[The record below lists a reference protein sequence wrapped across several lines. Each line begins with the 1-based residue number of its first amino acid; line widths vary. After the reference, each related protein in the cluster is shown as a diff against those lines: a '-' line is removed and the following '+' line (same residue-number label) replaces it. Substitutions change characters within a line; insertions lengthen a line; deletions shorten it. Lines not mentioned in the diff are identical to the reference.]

1 VLSRRGVPLAV
12 CVLVLR
18 VFRSRT
24 SVHKRLAEIV
34 IDAKLAGREQV
45 VRAARLAEEQRIP
58 LIAVLV
64 RNDGIDEL
72 ALVAAIR
79 RQVRVPL
86 IDPALVEHDPEALRE
101 LPQEVCRRLGV
112 MPLVISSYD
121 TGSRVLQLA
130 MADPTDTMAVAEVE
144 HITGCQVENHLMPLS
159 AIEELVQKAYRAFVT
174 EVMRRE
180 RIEGAQPVP
189 SAPAQVHDTHRLVV
203 PGMVADAAPELSE
216 LPELDAAAPSPPGT
230 VPFHRI
236 VDEASLELRHRAL
249 LELLV
254 QKNIISESEYEE
266 QIRLLMKRHGG
277 DH

>member
-1 VLSRRGVPLAV
+1 MLSQRGVALAV

-58 LIAVLV
+58 LIAALV

-144 HITGCQVENHLMPLS
+144 HITGCHVENHLMPLS

-189 SAPAQVHDTHRLVV
+189 TSAPAQVHDTHRLVV

-216 LPELDAAAPSPPGT
+216 HPEARRRCAAFAGHGAVPSHRQRGQPGAAPPRPARAADPEEHHQRVRVRGADPPA
-230 VPFHRI
+230 
-236 VDEASLELRHRAL
+236 DEAARR
-249 LELLV
+249 
-254 QKNIISESEYEE
+254 
-266 QIRLLMKRHGG
+266 
-277 DH
+277 

>member
-1 VLSRRGVPLAV
+1 
-12 CVLVLR
+12 
-18 VFRSRT
+18 
-24 SVHKRLAEIV
+24 
-34 IDAKLAGREQV
+34 
-45 VRAARLAEEQRIP
+45 
-58 LIAVLV
+58 
-64 RNDGIDEL
+64 
-72 ALVAAIR
+72 
-79 RQVRVPL
+79 
-86 IDPALVEHDPEALRE
+86 
-101 LPQEVCRRLGV
+101 

-180 RIEGAQPVP
+180 RIEAVQPVP

-203 PGMVADAAPELSE
+203 PGMVADVAPE
-216 LPELDAAAPSPPGT
+216 LPELDAAAPAQPGT
-230 VPFHRI
+230 VPFHRL

-249 LELLV
+249 LELMI

-277 DH
+277 EH

>member
-1 VLSRRGVPLAV
+1 VP
-12 CVLVLR
+12 
-18 VFRSRT
+18 
-24 SVHKRLAEIV
+24 KRLAEIV
-34 IDAKLAGREQV
+34 IDAQLAGREQV
-45 VRAARLAEEQRIP
+45 VRAARYAEEQRMP
-58 LIAVLV
+58 LIAALV
-64 RNDGIDEL
+64 RNDGLDEL

-112 MPLVISSYD
+112 MPLSISGYD
-121 TGSRVLQLA
+121 SGARVLQLA

-180 RIEGAQPVP
+180 RIESAQPVP
-189 SAPAQVHDTHRLVV
+189 SAPGAVHDTHRLVV
-203 PGMVADAAPELSE
+203 PGLVADTAPEPPESL
-216 LPELDAAAPSPPGT
+216 ELDTAAAAAPAPGT

-249 LELLV
+249 LELLM

-266 QIRLLMKRHGG
+266 QIRLLMKRHAGVP
-277 DH
+277 

>member
-1 VLSRRGVPLAV
+1 M
-12 CVLVLR
+12 
-18 VFRSRT
+18 
-24 SVHKRLAEIV
+24 HKRLAEIV

-58 LIAVLV
+58 LITVLV
-64 RNDGIDEL
+64 RSDGIDEL

-112 MPLVISSYD
+112 MPLSITGYD

-130 MADPTDTMAVAEVE
+130 MADPTDTVAVAEVE

-174 EVMRRE
+174 EVMRRD
-180 RIEGAQPVP
+180 RIEGAQPAP
-189 SAPAQVHDTHRLVV
+189 STPAPVHDTHRLVV
-203 PGMVADAAPELSE
+203 PDLVVDTAEQPALEGAAQ
-216 LPELDAAAPSPPGT
+216 AQPGT

-236 VDEASLELRHRAL
+236 ADEASLELRHRAL

-254 QKNIISESEYEE
+254 QKNLITEPEYEE

-277 DH
+277 EH

>member
-1 VLSRRGVPLAV
+1 MP
-12 CVLVLR
+12 
-18 VFRSRT
+18 
-24 SVHKRLAEIV
+24 KRLAEIV
-34 IDAKLAGREQV
+34 IDAQLAGREQV
-45 VRAARLAEEQRIP
+45 VRAARYAEEQRMP
-58 LIAVLV
+58 LIAALV
-64 RNDGIDEL
+64 RNDGLDEL

-112 MPLVISSYD
+112 MPLSISSYD
-121 TGSRVLQLA
+121 SGARVLQLA

-180 RIEGAQPVP
+180 RIESAQPVP
-189 SAPAQVHDTHRLVV
+189 NAPAAVHDTHRLVV
-203 PGMVADAAPELSE
+203 PGMVADTAPEPPESLELDIAASAAPV
-216 LPELDAAAPSPPGT
+216 AGT

-249 LELLV
+249 LELLM

-266 QIRLLMKRHGG
+266 QIRLLMKRHAGVP
-277 DH
+277 

>member
-1 VLSRRGVPLAV
+1 MP
-12 CVLVLR
+12 
-18 VFRSRT
+18 
-24 SVHKRLAEIV
+24 KRLAEIV
-34 IDAKLAGREQV
+34 IDAQLAGREQV
-45 VRAARLAEEQRIP
+45 VRAARFAEEQRMP
-58 LIAVLV
+58 LIAALV

-112 MPLVISSYD
+112 MPLAISSYD
-121 TGSRVLQLA
+121 GGARVLQLA

-180 RIEGAQPVP
+180 RIEAVQPVP
-189 SAPAQVHDTHRLVV
+189 SAPVHDTHRIVV
-203 PGMVADAAPELSE
+203 PGVPADAATEPPELA
-216 LPELDAAAPSPPGT
+216 DARAQPGT

-249 LELLV
+249 LELLT

-266 QIRLLMKRHGG
+266 QIRLLMKRHAGEP
-277 DH
+277 

>member
-1 VLSRRGVPLAV
+1 M
-12 CVLVLR
+12 
-18 VFRSRT
+18 
-24 SVHKRLAEIV
+24 HKRLAEIV

-58 LIAVLV
+58 LISVLV
-64 RNDGIDEL
+64 RSDGIDEL

-112 MPLVISSYD
+112 MPLSITGYD

-159 AIEELVQKAYRAFVT
+159 AVEELVQKAYRAFVT
-174 EVMRRE
+174 EVMRRD

-189 SAPAQVHDTHRLVV
+189 STPAQVHDTHRLVV
-203 PGMVADAAPELSE
+203 PDLVVETAPELPALE
-216 LPELDAAAPSPPGT
+216 AAARAQPGT

-236 VDEASLELRHRAL
+236 ADEASLELRHRAL

-254 QKNIISESEYEE
+254 QKNIVTESEYEE
-266 QIRLLMKRHGG
+266 QIRLLMRRHGEE
-277 DH
+277 H

>member
-1 VLSRRGVPLAV
+1 
-12 CVLVLR
+12 
-18 VFRSRT
+18 
-24 SVHKRLAEIV
+24 VHKRLAEIV
-34 IDAKLAGREQV
+34 IDAKLADREQV

-58 LIAVLV
+58 LIAALV

-112 MPLVISSYD
+112 MPLLISSYD
-121 TGSRVLQLA
+121 TGSRTLQLA

-180 RIEGAQPVP
+180 RIEAAQPVP
-189 SAPAQVHDTHRLVV
+189 RAPAQVHDTHRLVV
-203 PGMVADAAPELSE
+203 PDMIADAAPELSE
-216 LPELDAAAPSPPGT
+216 LDAAATAQPGT

-236 VDEASLELRHRAL
+236 IDEASLELRHRAL
-249 LELLV
+249 LELLI
-254 QKNIISESEYEE
+254 QKNIISEPEYEE

-277 DH
+277 EH